1 MDRYIKL
8 GVNIDH
14 VATLRNARGG
24 FYPDVVKA
32 AKIAEISGADSITV
46 HLREDRRH
54 INENDLENLLKFIR
68 VPLNLEIAAQEETI
82 EIALKN
88 KPQSICFV
96 PENRMEIT
104 TEGGLD
110 VVKNFDYLKNVIV
123 PLLKSNINLSV
134 FIDPSKEQL
143 QATRDLGIKT
153 IEFHT
158 GQYANTFKN
167 NTKSSAELEKIQEC
181 VAFAKSLNFN
191 CHAGHG
197 LNFDNVVSIAKIA
210 NIVELNIGHF
220 LIADSIFNGLKNSIQ
235 KMRQII
241 NEATK

>member
-158 GQYANTFKN
+158 GQYANTFEN

-181 VAFAKSLNFN
+181 VAFAKSLNFK

-197 LNFDNVVSIAKIA
+197 LNFDNVVSIAKIV

-235 KMRQII
+235 KMKQII

>member
-1 MDRYIKL
+1 MKKYIRL

-24 FYPDVVKA
+24 SYPDILKA
-32 AKIAEISGADSITV
+32 ARLVENSGADSITI

-54 INENDLENLLKFIR
+54 INEADLVNLIKNTKLPI
-68 VPLNLEIAAQEETI
+68 NLEIAANNEII

-88 KPQSICFV
+88 RPKSICIV
-96 PENRMEIT
+96 PENREEIT

-110 VVKNFDYLKNVIV
+110 IIKNFEHLKKCLESFSKTSIE
-123 PLLKSNINLSV
+123 LSF
-134 FIDPSKEQL
+134 FIDPSREQIL
-143 QATRDLGIKT
+143 ATKDLGVKT

-158 GQYANTFKN
+158 GSYANAFENKKDLN
-167 NTKSSAELEKIQEC
+167 SELKKIRES
-181 VAFAKSLNFN
+181 VDFAHNLNLK

-197 LNFDNVVSIAKIA
+197 LNFDNVVAIAQIP

-220 LIADSIFNGLKNSIQ
+220 IIADSIFNGLQKSIR
-235 KMRQII
+235 KMRNII
-241 NEATK
+241 NKASK

>member
-143 QATRDLGIKT
+143 QATRDR
-153 IEFHT
+153 
-158 GQYANTFKN
+158 
-167 NTKSSAELEKIQEC
+167 KS
-181 VAFAKSLNFN
+181 
-191 CHAGHG
+191 
-197 LNFDNVVSIAKIA
+197 VV
-210 NIVELNIGHF
+210 
-220 LIADSIFNGLKNSIQ
+220 
-235 KMRQII
+235 
-241 NEATK
+241 